1 MPRFS
6 KSKSLLIEVLTIVFA
21 VMLAFLA
28 EDWRENRKTQRS
40 VQLSIDAIKHE
51 LQTGL
56 ASIKDAHE
64 FQGIT
69 IGMIQEF
76 RKANKGK
83 TNPDYQG
90 LYISIYSRKGGM
102 WKPAELHHAAWRTAE
117 TSGILKNMDYETVLM
132 LSKVYSTV
140 DEYLANRHSFSEI
153 QTLIGFQEVSHQQ
166 FISGFAQNLNSVWWL
181 EKRLIKVYEE
191 ALEHLNEQS

>member
-40 VQLSIDAIKHE
+40 VQLSIDAIKQE

-56 ASIKDAHE
+56 TSLRDAHK
-64 FQGIT
+64 FQDKT

-76 RKANKGK
+76 RKANREKPD
-83 TNPDYQG
+83 PDYQS

-102 WKPAELHHAAWRTAE
+102 WKPAELHRAAWKTAE
-117 TSGILKNMDYETVLM
+117 SSGILRNMDYDTVLM
-132 LSKVYSTV
+132 FSKAYGTV
-140 DEYLANRHSFSEI
+140 DEYLALRRSFSEI
-153 QTLIGFQEVSHQQ
+153 QTLIGFQNVSHKQ
-166 FISGFAQNLNSVWWL
+166 FISGFAENLNNIWWL

-191 ALEHLNEQS
+191 ALEHLNGQD